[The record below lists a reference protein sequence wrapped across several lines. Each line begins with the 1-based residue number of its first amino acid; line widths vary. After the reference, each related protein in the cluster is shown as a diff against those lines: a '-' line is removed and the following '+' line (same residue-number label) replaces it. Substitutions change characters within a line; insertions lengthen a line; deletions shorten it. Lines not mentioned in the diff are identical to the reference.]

1 VACAK
6 QSESYRMLAE
16 TVRQR
21 TAAIPL
27 WDAAAEQ
34 QLTAEKSQTCFFTGH
49 RDVVGHGA
57 LEADVFRQNLREWLE
72 AQVESMV
79 YQGFSTFL
87 CGGARGFDLLA
98 AAAVLQAKQL
108 YHPSLRLVL
117 LLPCREQ
124 TRGWNERDLS
134 LHLAVLDRAQAYYL
148 QETYDKSCMH
158 RRNRLLVDLS
168 VTGIAYYDTERERSG
183 TGMTVRYA
191 GSRGVPMLFMPL
203 GDGGSIASGA
213 SSVEDDG
220 I

>member
-1 VACAK
+1 MACAK

-16 TVRQR
+16 VVRQR

-27 WDAAAEQ
+27 WNAAAEQ

-57 LEADVFRQNLREWLE
+57 QDADVFRQNLREWLE

-108 YHPSLRLVL
+108 YHPTLRLVL

-203 GDGGSIASGA
+203 GDGGSTASGA